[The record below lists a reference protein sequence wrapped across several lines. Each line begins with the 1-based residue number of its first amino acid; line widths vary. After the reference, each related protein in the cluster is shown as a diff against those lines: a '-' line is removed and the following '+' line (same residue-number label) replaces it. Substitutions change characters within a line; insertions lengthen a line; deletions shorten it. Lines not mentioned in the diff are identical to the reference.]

1 MLSNHNLKNKV
12 AVITGEGSGL
22 GRAAAFRLVSE
33 GANVCLVDVNLDH
46 VNKVKKQI
54 MEAGG
59 KALAKKCDINSSED
73 IKEGMM
79 EAHDLWGH
87 MEK

>member
-12 AVITGEGSGL
+12 AVITGAGSGL

-33 GANVCLVDVNLDH
+33 GANVCLLDVNVEH

-54 MEAGG
+54 EEAGG
-59 KALAKKCDINSSED
+59 NALAKKCDINSSKD

-79 EAHDLWGH
+79 AAHDH
-87 MEK
+87 